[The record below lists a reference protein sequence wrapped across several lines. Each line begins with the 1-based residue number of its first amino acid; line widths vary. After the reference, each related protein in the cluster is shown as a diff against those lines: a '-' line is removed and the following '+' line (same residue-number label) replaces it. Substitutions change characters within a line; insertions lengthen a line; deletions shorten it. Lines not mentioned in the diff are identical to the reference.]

1 MRDYFRPIRMLVERY
16 GYVPSEYCKHL
27 EYPTDYRKD
36 NFSIVFALYETIRK
50 DYIPVVYIRYIP
62 DEKLRAECIGTTGNE
77 NAFRYKNIPMYIMKK
92 AIHNPSKANTIFN
105 NWEISQ
111 VLKDI

>member
-16 GYVPSEYCKHL
+16 GYVPAKHCRYL

-36 NFSIVFALYETIRK
+36 NYSIVFALYKITGE
-50 DYIPVVYIRYIP
+50 DDIPEVYIRYIP
-62 DEKLRAECIGTTGNE
+62 DEKSNAECIGTTDNE

-92 AIHNPSKANTIFN
+92 AIHNPSKANIIFN
-105 NWEISQ
+105 NWEINQ